1 MHKEENMAP
10 IIDNGEVI
18 LVGENSFIRL
28 SRDGGETVTER
39 ASHWRVLWTPA
50 GPGHV
55 LFYESEMTGGEV
67 RVYSDN
73 IALARFLQE
82 NIQGY
87 LYPPHANTEL
97 PVHNAEFDREGDARS
112 YSTELIST
120 ETEDISLTWT
130 DLQPAFVMHMP
141 GGTGEGQIPLSA
153 WTTFV
158 QANETRITFDGEFA
172 GDEPYEENRFGRP
185 TSSAVLAWAETW
197 SRIAE

>member
-1 MHKEENMAP
+1 MPKGKKTPP
-10 IIDNGEVI
+10 ILDKGEVI

-28 SRDGGETVTER
+28 SRDGGETVQSAQATG
-39 ASHWRVLWTPA
+39 ACC
-50 GPGHV
+50 GH
-55 LFYESEMTGGEV
+55 LRV

-97 PVHNAEFDREGDARS
+97 PVHDAEFDREGDARS

-130 DLQPAFVMHMP
+130 DLQSAFVMHMP
-141 GGTGEGQIPLSA
+141 GGTGKGQIPLSA

-158 QANETRITFDGEFA
+158 QARETRITFDGEFA
-172 GDEPYEENRFGRP
+172 GGEPYEENRFGRP
-185 TSSAVLAWAETW
+185 TSSAVLTWGETW

>member
-1 MHKEENMAP
+1 MPP

-28 SRDGGETVTER
+28 SRDGGETITER

-55 LFYESEMTGGEV
+55 LFYEGEMTGGEA

-73 IALARFLQE
+73 IALARFLQV
-82 NIQGY
+82 NIQGF
-87 LYPPHANTEL
+87 LYPRHADTSL
-97 PVHNAEFDREGDARS
+97 PVRDAEFLREGDARS
-112 YSTELIST
+112 YSTEFVTSDA
-120 ETEDISLTWT
+120 EEFSLTWT

-141 GGTGEGQIPLSA
+141 GGRGEGQIPLSA

-158 QANETRITFDGEFA
+158 QAREARITVDGDFA
-172 GDEPYEENRFGRP
+172 GGEPYEENRFGRP

-197 SRIAE
+197 SKLAD